1 MALKH
6 PFVFVFLLFHFCLL
20 FVYTNVLV
28 TLQIDD
34 DEVVSECET
43 KTTHLSELDDEYSFV
58 QWVFK
63 KAFMEIGAVVSFVVA
78 MAVIMYSNYDIVQ
91 QQE

>member
-1 MALKH
+1 MS
-6 PFVFVFLLFHFCLL
+6 
-20 FVYTNVLV
+20 
-28 TLQIDD
+28 DD
-34 DEVVSECET
+34 VDDIV
-43 KTTHLSELDDEYSFV
+43 LSELDDEYSFV